1 MKLFLKSFLLFILL
15 FTGING
21 FSQAFEGEIE
31 FTKKTGKEIV
41 KYLYHIKGDKVR
53 IDELNTENKLVGV
66 MIVNVKTYE
75 AISLN
80 LERRMYVDLEK
91 NNTKLAKIEGVN
103 VSNGKITK
111 MIAGYNC
118 KEVVVKNKKLK
129 NQVVYYIHKDKFDF
143 FEGLMIALNRKDLA
157 SVYFQQIP
165 DIKGVFPF
173 MAIEKDASGK
183 EITTLEVTEVVKR
196 KVEDG
201 LFKIPDGY
209 SKL

>member
-129 NQVVYYIHKDKFDF
+129 NQVVYYIHKDNFDF